1 MAKPPSTV
9 VRMVGKTRAP
19 TGKRLHVAMGNHHA
33 IFMGKLTNCLWSF
46 SIANCLF
53 TRGYLDAWWL
63 SIIHNITCKL
73 RTFWDSQPYTIL
85 IISGNVA
92 GYGHLKS
99 PYTLEKYGE
108 IWRCFILLFSYF
120 QVNLIHTPGESIWLV
135 LSPPLKNISQL
146 RWWNVQLNGKIKV
159 MCQSP
164 PTRIDIL
171 HVCFVPS
178 ALGSSVVKKPTTTCS
193 KTLPGCVQVQG
204 KCASDTEL
212 GSPKAKRNGMRRKIN
227 QNILVVT
234 IGW

>member
-164 PTRIDIL
+164 PTQLVYWGYNLSQYLYVSCSSLIHR
-171 HVCFVPS
+171 HVCTHS
-178 ALGSSVVKKPTTTCS
+178 ASAGPAASQKASGREASVFR
-193 KTLPGCVQVQG
+193 
-204 KCASDTEL
+204 TESL
-212 GSPKAKRNGMRRKIN
+212 K
-227 QNILVVT
+227 
-234 IGW
+234 